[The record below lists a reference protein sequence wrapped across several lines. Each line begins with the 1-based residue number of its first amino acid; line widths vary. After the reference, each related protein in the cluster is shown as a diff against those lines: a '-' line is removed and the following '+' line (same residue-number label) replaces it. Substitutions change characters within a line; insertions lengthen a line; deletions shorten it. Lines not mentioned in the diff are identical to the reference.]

1 MDALTHTALDANIDS
16 GNDCKL
22 ANSSDVLELAT
33 VSDKATKKT
42 PVSNSTPA
50 STTIKYAP
58 AVNPVKGNFNLYA
71 IGIKWKDD
79 PGASMSSVGNA
90 GRAAGKRYGELSNG
104 LVKFNVIVKQ
114 VAVDYNKSAKNL
126 PAAEKAVKK
135 VVDAHKPNNNYSMY
149 AIVNHGAKK
158 FSNGGG
164 NTAHLMGTLT
174 RDFLHELGH
183 CRPFGLGHSG
193 KYDDK
198 GKLLPYDDGTSFMG
212 RFSSVDLTAP
222 QLYALGWL
230 PQNKVAE
237 HDLSFPATDYNIE
250 NLYTQADTEN
260 LKAVYIPNGDQ
271 RPLFLSMPK
280 VNGKFMFALHL
291 ATAGGKGTQRVTVFG
306 NHAEYNGLS
315 FDKISDNNG
324 STTIRISPATAAKK

>member
-16 GNDCKL
+16 GNHCNL
-22 ANSSDVLELAT
+22 SEASDVIELASI
-33 VSDKATKKT
+33 SDKLTKQK
-42 PVSNSTPA
+42 PIPAIAAVSTA
-50 STTIKYAP
+50 IKYAP

-71 IGIKWKDD
+71 IGLKWNDD
-79 PGASMSSVGNA
+79 PGTSMSSVGNA

-114 VAVDYNKSAKNL
+114 VKVDFNKNAKNL
-126 PAAEKAVKK
+126 PKAEKQAKN
-135 VVDAHKPNNNYSMY
+135 VVDAHKPNNNYSIY
-149 AIVNHGAKK
+149 AIVNNHAKG
-158 FSNGGG
+158 FSNGSG
-164 NTAHLMGTLT
+164 NTAHLYGALT
-174 RDFLHELGH
+174 RDFLHEIGH

-198 GKLLPYDDGTSFMG
+198 GKLEAYGDGTSFMG

-237 HDLSFPATDYNIE
+237 HDLDSPATDYNIE
-250 NLYTQADTEN
+250 ILYSKADTTN
-260 LKAVYIPNGDQ
+260 LKAVYIPNGEQ

-280 VNGKFMFALHL
+280 VNGKFTFALHL
-291 ATAGGKGTQRVTVFG
+291 ATSGGKGTQRVAVFG

-324 STTIRISPATAAKK
+324 STTIRISPAAAKK

>member
-1 MDALTHTALDANIDS
+1 MEALTHTDLDPIIDA

-22 ANSSDVLELAT
+22 HEASDVLEIAT
-33 VSDKATKKT
+33 VSDKASKPINTA
-42 PVSNSTPA
+42 TPA
-50 STTIKYAP
+50 STTIKFAP

-71 IGIKWKDD
+71 IALKWNDD
-79 PGASMSSVGNA
+79 PGASLSSVTS
-90 GRAAGKRYGELSNG
+90 AARSTARIYKDLSNG
-104 LVKFNVIVKQ
+104 NVNFNVVARQVK
-114 VAVDYNKSAKNL
+114 VDFNKNSKNL
-126 PAAEKAVKK
+126 PKAEKQAKK
-135 VVDAHKPNNNYSMY
+135 VVDAHKPNNNYGIY
-149 AIVNHGAKK
+149 AIVNHRAKG
-158 FSNGGG
+158 FSNGSG
-164 NTAHLMGTLT
+164 NTAHLLGTLT
-174 RDFLHELGH
+174 RDFLHEIGH

-212 RFSSVDLTAP
+212 RFSSYQLTAP

-237 HDLSFPATDYNIE
+237 HDLDFPATDYNIE
-250 NLYTQADTEN
+250 ILYNKGNTDN

-291 ATAGGKGTQRVTVFG
+291 ATSGGKGTQRVAVFG

-315 FDKISDNNG
+315 FQKISDNGG
-324 STTIRISPATAAKK
+324 STTIRISPAATSTKK